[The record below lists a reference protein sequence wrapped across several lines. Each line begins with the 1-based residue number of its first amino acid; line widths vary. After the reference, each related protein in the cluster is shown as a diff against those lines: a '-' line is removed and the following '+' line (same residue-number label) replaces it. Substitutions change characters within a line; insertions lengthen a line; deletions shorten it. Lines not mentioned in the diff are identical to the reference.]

1 MHVTFFCSTIVK
13 TKKVMKRLLLVF
25 AVLFFTFYCYD
36 GQGQKNVN
44 APTTENS
51 SSIAPNANMDSYQS
65 KYRGKKCTVKGPHDT
80 QPCKCSGFDASN
92 RDASVCRKCGHKAV
106 KHTR

>member
-1 MHVTFFCSTIVK
+1 MRKSLSFSVTLF
-13 TKKVMKRLLLVF
+13 MLLACGNQPNSKSINGESNDEITSF
-25 AVLFFTFYCYD
+25 SSAT
-36 GQGQKNVN
+36 
-44 APTTENS
+44 APEM
-51 SSIAPNANMDSYQS
+51 NMDSYQS
-65 KYRGKKCTVKGPHDT
+65 KYRGKKCSVQGPHDS